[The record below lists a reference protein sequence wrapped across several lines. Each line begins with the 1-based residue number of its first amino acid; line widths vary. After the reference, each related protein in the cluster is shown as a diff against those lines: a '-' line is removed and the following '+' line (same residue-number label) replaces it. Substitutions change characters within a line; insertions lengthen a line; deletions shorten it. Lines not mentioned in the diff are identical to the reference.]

1 MHPIRT
7 HLNHQA
13 SHPIHRLQ
21 LFQADVA
28 IQRTP
33 AEGVAMCLAAR
44 LSMANLRY
52 TLNKHVNKNM
62 HVIAEKTT
70 YEFNHNLN
78 LIYITLYIYKD

>member
-7 HLNHQA
+7 HITPQA
-13 SHPIHRLQ
+13 SNPIHRLQ
-21 LFQADVA
+21 LFQANVA

-52 TLNKHVNKNM
+52 TLNKHVKQTRM
-62 HVIAEKTT
+62 SWLKRQHT
-70 YEFNHNLN
+70 N
-78 LIYITLYIYKD
+78 LIIILILYIYDIIYL